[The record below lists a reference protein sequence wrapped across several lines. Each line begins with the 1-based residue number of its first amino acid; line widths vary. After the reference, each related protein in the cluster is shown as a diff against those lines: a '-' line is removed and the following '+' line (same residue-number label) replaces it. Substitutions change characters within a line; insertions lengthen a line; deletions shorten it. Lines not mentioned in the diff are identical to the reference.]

1 MVYIRLRKVKP
12 KQIGGINGH
21 SADVFWGSDYI
32 GFYRSKDGV
41 VEMNNM
47 MNDLLL
53 PISFALG
60 VILAVV
66 SIPISGSVLLRKE
79 ALIKHGVA
87 SYNQTTGKFIC
98 DICKE

>member
-1 MVYIRLRKVKP
+1 
-12 KQIGGINGH
+12 
-21 SADVFWGSDYI
+21 
-32 GFYRSKDGV
+32 
-41 VEMNNM
+41 MNNM
-47 MNDLLL
+47 VNDLLL
-53 PISFALG
+53 PMSFALG

-79 ALIKHGVA
+79 ALINHGLA